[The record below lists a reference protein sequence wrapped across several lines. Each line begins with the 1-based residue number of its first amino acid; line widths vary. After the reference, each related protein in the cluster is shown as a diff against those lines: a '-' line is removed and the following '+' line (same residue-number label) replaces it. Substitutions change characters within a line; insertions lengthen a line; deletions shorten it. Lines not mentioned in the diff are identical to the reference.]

1 MGKRIDTTMG
11 LPRYYQVLGLTSQ
24 SPSEDELKRAYKK
37 AALKHHP
44 DRNRDKKEQAEAK
57 FKEVGEAYAVLSDP
71 QKKAV
76 YDQYGEEGLK
86 AGGGSSPPQGGGM
99 GGMGG
104 MPGGFGGMPGG
115 FGGMGSGGTTFVF
128 TSNGGG
134 GSGMRMG
141 GMGGGDIDPYDLF
154 AQLFGD
160 ELGGLGGMQGMRI
173 GGHGGGRGGMSMD
186 LDDDDML
193 SSGFGGMPTRSHRAQ
208 QPKAREVNHKLVCS
222 LDELYNGAQK
232 RIKVT
237 RTSVEGSPSSKVL
250 EVDVQPGWKKGTK
263 ITFPGEGDELGNGEA
278 QNIVFTIDQKP
289 HKWFERSGDDLVYK
303 AKLSLQQA
311 QKGVKVKIP
320 TLDGRELKLETQ
332 TVNNGKR
339 KVFSGEGMPK
349 RKGGR
354 GDMVVE
360 FVVPPVAA

>member
-1 MGKRIDTTMG
+1 MGDVASYHHTKRIDTTMG

-134 GSGMRMG
+134 G
-141 GMGGGDIDPYDLF
+141 
-154 AQLFGD
+154 
-160 ELGGLGGMQGMRI
+160 
-173 GGHGGGRGGMSMD
+173 
-186 LDDDDML
+186 
-193 SSGFGGMPTRSHRAQ
+193 
-208 QPKAREVNHKLVCS
+208 
-222 LDELYNGAQK
+222 
-232 RIKVT
+232 
-237 RTSVEGSPSSKVL
+237 
-250 EVDVQPGWKKGTK
+250 
-263 ITFPGEGDELGNGEA
+263 
-278 QNIVFTIDQKP
+278 
-289 HKWFERSGDDLVYK
+289 
-303 AKLSLQQA
+303 
-311 QKGVKVKIP
+311 
-320 TLDGRELKLETQ
+320 
-332 TVNNGKR
+332 
-339 KVFSGEGMPK
+339 
-349 RKGGR
+349 
-354 GDMVVE
+354 
-360 FVVPPVAA
+360 